1 MFVGSLSANDW
12 VCIPVLLVVWVRHPA
27 LGDAS
32 RWVVPSLGYRWRS
45 LWEFP
50 LINTPWDQEVSS
62 SLVSWT
68 QDSHP
73 RGSGST
79 CD

>member
-1 MFVGSLSANDW
+1 MGSLSTNDW
-12 VCIPVLLVVWVRHPA
+12 VCILVLLVVWVRHSA
-27 LGDAS
+27 LGEAS
-32 RWVVPSLGYRWRS
+32 RGVVPSLGYRWRS

-50 LINTPWDQEVSS
+50 LINTPWDQEFSS

-73 RGSGST
+73 RASGST